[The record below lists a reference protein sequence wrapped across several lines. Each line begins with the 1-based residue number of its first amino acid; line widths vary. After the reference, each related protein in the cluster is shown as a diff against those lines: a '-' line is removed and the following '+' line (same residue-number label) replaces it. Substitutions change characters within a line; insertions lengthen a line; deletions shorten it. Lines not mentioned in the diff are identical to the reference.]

1 MEIKLVGLP
10 VIWHSVTE
18 RPENYTDVVVILRHP
33 ELQGKISSVL
43 SVLYH
48 DGHFN
53 GKKSSMDDDVVCWA
67 YENSFRTAFRDFA
80 IYTQFGGDNDEKDTT
95 GRSSGVSA
103 EVR

>member
-1 MEIKLVGLP
+1 MDMKIVTLP
-10 VIWHSVTE
+10 VTWHSVTE

-33 ELQGKISSVL
+33 RLQGKISSVL

-53 GKKSSMDDDVVCWA
+53 GKTSSMDDDVVCWA
-67 YENSFRTAFRDFA
+67 YENSFRTAFLE
-80 IYTQFGGDNDEKDTT
+80 FGGDNNEKDTT
-95 GRSSGVSA
+95 GRSSGISA